1 MHGDQWRL
9 GARWQGHRGG
19 SYLFEK
25 SFQVVAEANSA
36 QSSSNRLNL
45 ARIGDKPGMGD
56 KILFV
61 ENTVLA

>member
-1 MHGDQWRL
+1 M
-9 GARWQGHRGG
+9 ARAQGG